1 MSYLYTSNP
10 PIERAHAHR
19 VEIGYQ
25 LTFAIAGAGRMN
37 GLDYGIIALIAI
49 GAIHGISQ
57 GALRMLTSVA
67 ALFVGIYFASL
78 YYPRAATVFE
88 REFAISPATASV
100 VGYLAL
106 FVAVFFIIHLAGS
119 ALMRILHVVRMNWLD
134 RLAGGA
140 VGAAVAGVA
149 AGLIVMLLAAVLPPD
164 APMLRNSQLSGR
176 LLVYNRVLVNY
187 IPPEVKDAYQ
197 TKRADLMRYWL
208 ENEARLAESVASPR
222 ASASPVSGR

>member
-1 MSYLYTSNP
+1 
-10 PIERAHAHR
+10 
-19 VEIGYQ
+19 
-25 LTFAIAGAGRMN
+25 MN

-78 YYPRAATVFE
+78 YYPRAGTVFE
-88 REFAISPATASV
+88 
-100 VGYLAL
+100 L

-164 APMLRNSQLSGR
+164 APMLRTSQLSGR

-187 IPPEVKDAYQ
+187 IPPEVKEAYEA
-197 TKRADLMRYWL
+197 KRADLMRYWL